1 LRDAQRLQ
9 TLERKG
15 DVGPGRLD
23 DPFPTVAAIFRELEE
38 IVEGDDLLGGGD
50 VVNEI
55 GQLGLCLIRVVE
67 TQEEEDLVVFEE
79 PTEDIALDVR
89 QIR

>member
-1 LRDAQRLQ
+1 
-9 TLERKG
+9 
-15 DVGPGRLD
+15 
-23 DPFPTVAAIFRELEE
+23 VAAIFRELEE

-67 TQEEEDLVVFEE
+67 TQEEEDLVVFGE